1 MRHSQGRAAYDR
13 VMSGYELGEFL
24 QARRSRLK
32 PAEVGL
38 PAYGHRRV
46 AGLRREEV
54 AVLAGVSADYYTRL
68 EQGRERN
75 PSGQVIDAISRAL
88 RLNADAHWHAYRLAG
103 LLPTIEAADESD
115 EVDPALLQLMESF
128 PAAVAYVINRRL
140 EVLAANALADALL
153 SPLADRRQVL
163 RSLFLDPAAR
173 ELYADWHGVAQCSV
187 EALRLA
193 AGHHPDDP
201 RMTATIKELRS
212 GSDEF
217 EQMWRGHGVSSL
229 GLRPKTFNHPAV
241 GRFTLTYQSFDV
253 QSTPGQHLLIGTAEP
268 GSTDAD
274 SLTLLGSSMSVLAS
288 GPAERH

>member
-1 MRHSQGRAAYDR
+1 
-13 VMSGYELGEFL
+13 MSGYELGEFL
-24 QARRSRLK
+24 QARRSLLK
-32 PAEVGL
+32 PEEVGL
-38 PAYGHRRV
+38 PTYGHRRV

-75 PSGQVIDAISRAL
+75 PSGQVVDAISRAL
-88 RLNADAHWHAYRLAG
+88 RLNADAHWHAYRLAR
-103 LLPTIEAADESD
+103 LLPTAEAADESD
-115 EVDPALLQLMESF
+115 EVAPALLRLMEGF
-128 PAAVAYVINRRL
+128 PSAVAYVVNRRL

-173 ELYADWHGVAQCSV
+173 TLYADWHSIAECSV

-193 AGHHPDDP
+193 AGQHPDDS
-201 RMTATIKELRS
+201 RMTATIRELLS

-274 SLTLLGSSMSVLAS
+274 SLALLGASMSVLAS
-288 GPAERH
+288 EPTERR

>member
-1 MRHSQGRAAYDR
+1 M
-13 VMSGYELGEFL
+13 
-24 QARRSRLK
+24 
-32 PAEVGL
+32 
-38 PAYGHRRV
+38 
-46 AGLRREEV
+46 
-54 AVLAGVSADYYTRL
+54 
-68 EQGRERN
+68 
-75 PSGQVIDAISRAL
+75 
-88 RLNADAHWHAYRLAG
+88 
-103 LLPTIEAADESD
+103 
-115 EVDPALLQLMESF
+115 DPALLQLMESF

>member
-1 MRHSQGRAAYDR
+1 
-13 VMSGYELGEFL
+13 MSGSDLGEFL

-32 PAEVGL
+32 PADVGL
-38 PAYGHRRV
+38 ATCGHRRV

-68 EQGRERN
+68 EQGRERS

-88 RLNADAHWHAYRLAG
+88 RLSGDAHWHAYRLAG
-103 LLPTIEAADESD
+103 LLPRTEAADAPDDVE
-115 EVDPALLQLMESF
+115 PALLQLMEAF

-173 ELYADWHGVAQCSV
+173 DLYTDWHSVAEGAV

-201 RMTATIKELRS
+201 RLAGTVAELRGAS
-212 GSDEF
+212 EEF
-217 EQMWRGHGVSSL
+217 EQMWRGQGVSSL

-253 QSTPGQHLLIGTAEP
+253 QGARGQHLLVGTAEP
-268 GSTDAD
+268 GSSDAAA
-274 SLTLLGSSMSVLAS
+274 LALLGSSTV
-288 GPAERH
+288 AERRPNSAR

>member
-1 MRHSQGRAAYDR
+1 
-13 VMSGYELGEFL
+13 MSGYELGEFL

-38 PAYGHRRV
+38 PTYGHRRV

-75 PSGQVIDAISRAL
+75 PSGQVIDALSRAL

-103 LLPTIEAADESD
+103 LLPMIEAADVSD

-173 ELYADWHGVAQCSV
+173 GLYADWHSVAKCSV

-193 AGHHPDDP
+193 VGHHPDDS

-212 GSDEF
+212 SSDEF
-217 EQMWRGHGVSSL
+217 EQMWRSHGVSSL

-268 GSTDAD
+268 GTADAD
-274 SLTLLGSSMSVLAS
+274 ALALLGSSMAALAS